1 MDDRLLTRPAETDL
15 LSEAFD
21 RPSEA
26 PAEKTLIICS
36 APRSGSNELCRFL
49 LAGGVGVPFEYFN
62 QVFVPT
68 LARRWGGLGTEP
80 NSVDIK
86 AYIDAL
92 RRKRSANGV
101 LAIKLQYSDFENF
114 LRNRWGET
122 LFEDA
127 VVVHLFRPDAVAQ
140 FESYYVAN
148 ETGRWDYTE
157 SRTTSPKQLS
167 NLTPVQLRD
176 LMEAVLMD
184 DARFRV
190 LFAMLGIRPLFL
202 SMDDLF
208 AQPKAAVA
216 RVARALGASLN
227 EERLDESLAASKRYS
242 HADRKA
248 TFADD
253 IRGIFKPIVFRH

>member
-1 MDDRLLTRPAETDL
+1 MSPQVLIRPTETDL

-21 RPSEA
+21 RPSEV
-26 PAEKTLIICS
+26 PSSKTLIICS

-49 LAGGVGVPFEYFN
+49 LASGIGVPFEYFN

-68 LARRWGGLGTEP
+68 LARRWDALGTEP
-80 NSVDIK
+80 NSIDIK

-92 RRKRSANGV
+92 CRKRSSNGV
-101 LAIKLQYSDFENF
+101 LAIKLQYADFENF
-114 LRNRWGET
+114 LRNRWGQA
-122 LFEDA
+122 LFENA

-148 ETGRWDYTE
+148 ETGRWDYAE

-184 DARFRV
+184 DGRFRV

-208 AQPKAAVA
+208 AQPKAAIG
-216 RVARALGASLN
+216 RVAQVLGVRAN
-227 EERLDESLAASKRYS
+227 EGRLDEALAVSKRYS
-242 HADRKA
+242 HADRKQ
-248 TFADD
+248 TFAED